1 MIARIVFI
9 CFLWL
14 APGLAHGADQA
25 MVEAARREG
34 ALAIADSAPGEN
46 FQKFLAAFKAK
57 YQKRFVVF
65 VKMKSICSPFMPSH
79 R

>member
-57 YQKRFVVF
+57 Y
-65 VKMKSICSPFMPSH
+65 PFLDVATGFYSGPTG
-79 R
+79 RVLAE